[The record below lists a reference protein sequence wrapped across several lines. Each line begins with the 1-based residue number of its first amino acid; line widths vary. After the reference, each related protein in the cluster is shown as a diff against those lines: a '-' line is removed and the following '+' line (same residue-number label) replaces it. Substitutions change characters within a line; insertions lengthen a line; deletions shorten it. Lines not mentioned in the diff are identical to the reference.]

1 MADDPLKDPE
11 KQKRLNHFLA
21 EHAPLINL
29 HMKKLQR
36 EGKIHEGIDPTDLH
50 EAGFHGLMEALH
62 RYDPKVG
69 ANFSTYA
76 GTRIR
81 GKMLDHVT
89 ESGAIPKQLQ
99 TQAKNLKAL
108 QTQQQAQPKKPET
121 PEE

>member
-1 MADDPLKDPE
+1 MADDPLKDPD
-11 KQKRLNHFLA
+11 KQKKLNHFLA

-29 HMKKLQR
+29 HLKKLHR
-36 EGKIHEGIDPTDLH
+36 EGKIHQDIDHTDLH

-62 RYDPKVG
+62 RYDPKIG
-69 ANFSTYA
+69 ASFGTYA

-81 GKMLDHVT
+81 GKMLDHIT
-89 ESGAIPKQLQ
+89 SSGPVPKSLQ

-108 QTQQQAQPKKPET
+108 QAQKKPET

>member
-1 MADDPLKDPE
+1 MADDTLKDPD
-11 KQKRLNHFLA
+11 KQKKLNHFLA

-29 HMKKLQR
+29 HVKKLER
-36 EGKIHEGIDPTDLH
+36 EGKLHQDIDHTDLH

-62 RYDPKVG
+62 RYDPKIG
-69 ANFSTYA
+69 ASFSTYA

-89 ESGAIPKQLQ
+89 ASGAVPKSLQ

-108 QTQQQAQPKKPET
+108 QNQKPEM

>member
-1 MADDPLKDPE
+1 MADDPLKDAD
-11 KQKRLNHFLA
+11 KQQKLNHFLA

-29 HMKKLQR
+29 HVKKLHR
-36 EGKIHEGIDPTDLH
+36 EGKIHQDIDHTDLH

-69 ANFSTYA
+69 ASFSTYA

-89 ESGAIPKQLQ
+89 ATGPVPKSLQ

-108 QTQQQAQPKKPET
+108 AQKKTET
-121 PEE
+121 PQE